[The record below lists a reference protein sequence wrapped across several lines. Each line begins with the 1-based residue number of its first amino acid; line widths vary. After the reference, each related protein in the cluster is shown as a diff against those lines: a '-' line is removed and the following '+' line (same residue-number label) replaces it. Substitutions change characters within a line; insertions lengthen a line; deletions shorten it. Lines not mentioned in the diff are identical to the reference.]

1 MPYTILAFL
10 FGNLMV
16 SDQYMLEHFCAN
28 SFNDQRNFCVRAENQ
43 RKKSLVLVSKTEL

>member
-16 SDQYMLEHFCAN
+16 NGQYKFEYFCGN
-28 SFNDQRNFCVRAENQ
+28 SFNDEGNFCARA
-43 RKKSLVLVSKTEL
+43 

>member
-16 SDQYMLEHFCAN
+16 SDQYMLEYFCAN

-43 RKKSLVLVSKTEL
+43 RKKTLVLVSKTEL